1 MNKMRLTKKF
11 FLYQFLYQFSLSVP
25 KKSTIH
31 EEDWYFLNNACVSE
45 IIRATENVKRTS
57 F

>member
-1 MNKMRLTKKF
+1 MSKMRLTKKYISF
-11 FLYQFLYQFSLSVP
+11 PYAVP

-31 EEDWYFLNNACVSE
+31 EEHWYFLKNACVSE
-45 IIRATENVKRTS
+45 IIRATKNVKRTS